1 MISPSP
7 PALATS
13 FACSTMA
20 ATRLVASVRIGSETL
35 TVDLGV
41 SPAEVAGQLDRQIS
55 EDAALLGR
63 ERLGAMLS
71 YAKKHGGVGED
82 GDPGLGRTVAQAIL
96 RMFAG
101 VGQELLDDR
110 IRYDMVASAVKDIPG
125 IQASDFEF
133 SLPKPSYTANT
144 LRSLSA
150 SYPDREFILT
160 IGADNWVKFDAWRE
174 YGFILRNYSI
184 IVYPRQDCAPS
195 TLPAGVTLL
204 NCPLVNISSTRIR
217 QLVHQ
222 GQPIDK
228 FVPASVARTIADL
241 QLYR

>member
-1 MISPSP
+1 MSE
-7 PALATS
+7 
-13 FACSTMA
+13 
-20 ATRLVASVRIGSETL
+20 RIRT
-35 TVDLGV
+35 
-41 SPAEVAGQLDRQIS
+41 
-55 EDAALLGR
+55 ALLGGTFNPLHNGHLTIAQSVLDQQLAD
-63 ERLGAMLS
+63 EVWMLITPCNPW
-71 YAKKHGGVGED
+71 K
-82 GDPGLGRTVAQAIL
+82 T
-96 RMFAG
+96 
-101 VGQELLDDR
+101 GQDLLDDR

-174 YGFILRNYSI
+174 YDFILRNYSI

-204 NCPLVNISSTRIR
+204 NCPLVNISSTQIR

-222 GQPIDK
+222 GQPIDNL
-228 FVPASVARTIADL
+228 VPRVVAAIIR
-241 QLYR
+241 QNNLYK

>member
-1 MISPSP
+1 MSE
-7 PALATS
+7 
-13 FACSTMA
+13 
-20 ATRLVASVRIGSETL
+20 RIRT
-35 TVDLGV
+35 
-41 SPAEVAGQLDRQIS
+41 
-55 EDAALLGR
+55 ALLGGTFNPLHNGHLTIAQSVLDQHLAD
-63 ERLGAMLS
+63 EVWMLITPCNPW
-71 YAKKHGGVGED
+71 K
-82 GDPGLGRTVAQAIL
+82 T
-96 RMFAG
+96 
-101 VGQELLDDR
+101 GQDLLDDR

-133 SLPKPSYTANT
+133 GLPKPSYTANT

-217 QLVHQ
+217 QLVHL